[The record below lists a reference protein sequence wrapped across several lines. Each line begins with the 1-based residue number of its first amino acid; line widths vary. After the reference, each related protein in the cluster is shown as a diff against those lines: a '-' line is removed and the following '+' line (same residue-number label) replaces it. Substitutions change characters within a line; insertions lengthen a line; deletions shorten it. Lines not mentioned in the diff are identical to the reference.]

1 MIDRRLRV
9 ADYVTLS
16 NAFCGVLAIFTS
28 THQYFIIAHVLI
40 FLGYEF
46 DRFDGMIARWRNETS
61 EMGKQ
66 LDSFSDLISFVLAP
80 VFMLY
85 SLGLRTPADQAILS
99 FFVLCGVA
107 RLARFNVSSHLTPKD
122 VDGKSL
128 YHEGLPTA
136 YAALIISTAVAVAQ
150 WLSVTDDLA
159 SKVSFPSTWG
169 EVHIATV
176 PLIVLGAGM
185 VSKRFKLKLD
195 GGLSIPA
202 STVVIFGACW
212 LVSPLDL

>member
-1 MIDRRLRV
+1 MVILHL
-9 ADYVTLS
+9 TK
-16 NAFCGVLAIFTS
+16 NP
-28 THQYFIIAHVLI
+28 
-40 FLGYEF
+40 
-46 DRFDGMIARWRNETS
+46 
-61 EMGKQ
+61 K
-66 LDSFSDLISFVLAP
+66 ISFVLAP

-85 SLGLRTPADQAILS
+85 SLGLRTAADQAILS

-136 YAALIISTAVAVAQ
+136 YAALIISTTVAVAQ

-159 SKVSFPSTWG
+159 SKVSFPGTWG
-169 EVHIATV
+169 GVHIATV

>member
-1 MIDRRLRV
+1 
-9 ADYVTLS
+9 
-16 NAFCGVLAIFTS
+16 
-28 THQYFIIAHVLI
+28 
-40 FLGYEF
+40 
-46 DRFDGMIARWRNETS
+46 MIARGRNETS

-66 LDSFSDLISFVLAP
+66 LDSFSDLVCAAHTPFSPMVILHLTKNPKISFVLAP

-85 SLGLRTPADQAILS
+85 SLGLRTAADQAILS

-136 YAALIISTAVAVAQ
+136 YAALIISTTVAVAQ

-159 SKVSFPSTWG
+159 SKVSFPGTWG
-169 EVHIATV
+169 GVHIATV